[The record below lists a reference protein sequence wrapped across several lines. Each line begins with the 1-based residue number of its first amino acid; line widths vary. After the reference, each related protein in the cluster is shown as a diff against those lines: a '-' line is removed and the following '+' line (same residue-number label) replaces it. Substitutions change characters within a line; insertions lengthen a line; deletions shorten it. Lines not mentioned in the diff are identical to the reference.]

1 MTGYPI
7 YDFFLG
13 AELNP
18 RMFGILD
25 FKMFFMVRIPWFI
38 LFGLS
43 CATAAH
49 QYERYGYISAEVL
62 FLVVVHYL
70 YANACAKGEQ
80 LIISSWYESCD
91 PLLLT

>member
-43 CATAAH
+43 CATAAR
-49 QYERYGYISAEVL
+49 QYERYGYVSAEAL
-62 FLVVVHYL
+62 FLVVAHYL

-80 LIISSWYESCD
+80 LIISSWYASSD
-91 PLLLT
+91 PLLPT